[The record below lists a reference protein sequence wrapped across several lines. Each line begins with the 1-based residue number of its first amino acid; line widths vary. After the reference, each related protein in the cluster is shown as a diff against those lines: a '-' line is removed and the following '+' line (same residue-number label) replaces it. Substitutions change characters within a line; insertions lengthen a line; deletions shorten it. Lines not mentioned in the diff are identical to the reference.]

1 MKLSVF
7 DHVLNQGGGLRYLT
21 SLLISIKKQRPEFEI
36 TLYCDIRKLREH
48 ESYDLLEKSGIQ
60 ICSITMPILSI
71 KRKAH
76 FLCFFI
82 YNLIFK
88 GKVVFTNP
96 FHMKYLLKSIERVA
110 PIYDLAFFS
119 WPYYIELP
127 KIGSPIVA
135 IFHDFNYKYFFGMP
149 IFDRLTTK
157 ILNENIEIWLQHCI
171 PVVSNN
177 FMHSELKKFYPE
189 TGHVHVV
196 HLPSINPIFS
206 SHDSVLDQDI
216 IPNEYGEYI
225 LCSSHMVTHK
235 NIGNLIS
242 SLYLVNQERV
252 DKIKMIITGG
262 GTEMINGKSGYLSL
276 EPADK
281 KDADVIGMG
290 YVSNEK
296 HNSFILNSIAVINA
310 SFYEAGNGIGLDAWQ
325 MGVPVIQSS
334 IPAFREH
341 LNLQGYKAIEFD
353 PRDPMSIA
361 NAITLAI
368 NDKKLCE
375 SNVNESLKAAQ
386 SNNWELAAGKYISIF
401 EEAIK

>member
-1 MKLSVF
+1 MKIAVF

-36 TLYCDIRKLREH
+36 TLYCDIRKLKEY
-48 ESYDLLEKSGIQ
+48 ESYDLMTKAGIQ
-60 ICSITMPILSI
+60 ICNIINPTLGL
-71 KRKAH
+71 KRKAN
-76 FLCFFI
+76 FLFFFI
-82 YNLIFK
+82 YNLLFK
-88 GKVVFTNP
+88 GKFVFTNP
-96 FHMKYLLKSIERVA
+96 FRIKYLLKSIERVA
-110 PIYDLAFFS
+110 PTCDLAFFS

-127 KIGSPIVA
+127 NIECPIVA

-149 IFDRLTTK
+149 NFDQLTTK
-157 ILNENIEIWLQHCI
+157 VLDDNIKIFLQHTI

-206 SHDSVLDQDI
+206 SHESVHDENI
-216 IPNEYGEYI
+216 SPNEYVEYI
-225 LCSSHMVTHK
+225 LCSSHLVTHK
-235 NIGNLIS
+235 NIGNVIS
-242 SLYLVNQERV
+242 ALYLVNYERE
-252 DKIKMIITGG
+252 DKKKLIITGS

-276 EPADK
+276 EPADE

-341 LNLQGYKAIEFD
+341 LEVQGYRAIEFD
-353 PRDPMSIA
+353 PKDPMSIA
-361 NAITLAI
+361 NAIKLAI

-375 SNVNESLKAAQ
+375 SNVKESLKAAQ
-386 SNNWELAAGKYISIF
+386 LNNWELAAGKYISIF